1 MTALGESVQEVL
13 DARLRRDGR
22 QELRRSFAVAA
33 TLHLTATVLLV
44 VVPMLSAQPRQP
56 ARFVAIQVVP
66 AVALGRP
73 DAKPAVTSSAP
84 VAKATAPPPAEPVK
98 APTAPSIAKPVPTA
112 AVRPPAAQQPAA
124 GGDAAPAPKP
134 AVPSSATPDAPVQGS
149 PQGVAGG
156 VALGAAVAGLDNPS
170 FTYGYYLDQ
179 MLAQIQ
185 REWVRPPLGSGV
197 EALVSFRIQRDGR
210 VTELRIE
217 RSSGYSSFDLAGL
230 RAIQAAAP
238 LPPLPRGYSHPSL
251 GVNLIL
257 K

>member
-1 MTALGESVQEVL
+1 MSPVGPSVQEVL
-13 DARLRRDGR
+13 EARLRRDSR
-22 QELRRSFAVAA
+22 PALRASFAAAA
-33 TLHLTATVLLV
+33 TLHLTATGLLV
-44 VVPMLSAQPRQP
+44 VVPMLVAEPPQPP
-56 ARFVAIQVVP
+56 RFVAVQIVP
-66 AVALGRP
+66 AAALGQPRAASPPARSTPAARP
-73 DAKPAVTSSAP
+73 T
-84 VAKATAPPPAEPVK
+84 PPPAAEKPP
-98 APTAPSIAKPVPTA
+98 AATPSAKPVPTA
-112 AVRPPAAQQPAA
+112 VLRPS
-124 GGDAAPAPKP
+124 P
-134 AVPSSATPDAPVQGS
+134 AVPADAPSRPSPSPSEAVATPSGPAAIAQGS
-149 PQGVAGG
+149 PQGMVGG
-156 VALGAAVAGLDNPS
+156 SAVGAAVAGLDNPT

-210 VTELRIE
+210 VTDLRIE

-238 LPPLPRGYSHPSL
+238 LPPLPRGYAHASL

>member
-1 MTALGESVQEVL
+1 M
-13 DARLRRDGR
+13 
-22 QELRRSFAVAA
+22 
-33 TLHLTATVLLV
+33 
-44 VVPMLSAQPRQP
+44 
-56 ARFVAIQVVP
+56 
-66 AVALGRP
+66 
-73 DAKPAVTSSAP
+73 
-84 VAKATAPPPAEPVK
+84 
-98 APTAPSIAKPVPTA
+98 
-112 AVRPPAAQQPAA
+112 
-124 GGDAAPAPKP
+124 
-134 AVPSSATPDAPVQGS
+134 
-149 PQGVAGG
+149 
-156 VALGAAVAGLDNPS
+156 ALGAAVAGLDNPS